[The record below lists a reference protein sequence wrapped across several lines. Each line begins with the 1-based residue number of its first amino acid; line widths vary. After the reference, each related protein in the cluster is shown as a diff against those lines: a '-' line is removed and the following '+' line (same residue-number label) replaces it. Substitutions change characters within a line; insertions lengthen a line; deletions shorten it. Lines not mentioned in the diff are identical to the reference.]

1 MREARMSALQLVL
14 AGSLAQNKA
23 RSILSVLAIA
33 LGVALGY
40 AVQLV
45 TGAAVNELAL
55 GVQFLSGEADLQV
68 RGPRSGFDE
77 AVYPELARLPEVAAA
92 SPVVELDAKL
102 ADRSDALK
110 IIGIDVFRAGAVE
123 PGLVADSADR
133 LDHLRSD
140 TLFLSP
146 AAARALGVEAGG
158 SLSFQVALR
167 AATLRVAGL
176 VTADAH
182 QRFAVMDIAGAQ
194 ANFDRLGRITR
205 VDLRVKPGVDVDAF
219 RERLQAELPAGLA
232 VQRPEA
238 SVKAGESLSR
248 SYRVNLNILAL
259 VALFTGGLLVF
270 STQALAV
277 VRRRAQLALLRVLGV
292 TRRQLVI
299 WLVAEGALVGIA
311 GSALGLAAGFIL
323 AHAALRIIGADFG
336 AGYFRGLAPT
346 LTPAPLALALF
357 FCLGV
362 GIAML
367 GSLAPALEAARAS
380 PALALKAGD
389 DERAFARLRPSWPGL
404 ATIGAGAIASLVP
417 PVAGL
422 PLFGYGAIA
431 LLLIGT
437 LMLMPRLAVLLLS
450 LLPMPRGAPA
460 RLALLQLRGAPG
472 QVAVSLAAIVAS
484 VSLMVSMAIMVAS
497 FRISLDTWLER
508 ILPADL
514 YVRAS
519 AAGDTAYMTVDD
531 QARLA
536 ALPGVRRA
544 EFLREQQLLLDPSRP
559 RVVLLARTIDA
570 TNLTRQLQLVSAQVT
585 PAAGAPPPVWVNE
598 AMVDLYGF
606 ALGSVVEIPIAG
618 KSTAFIVAGVWRDYA
633 RPQGAIAI
641 ERERYIALTGDRGA
655 TNAALWLVPGTG
667 VEQVS
672 GAIEREIPGGARLEI
687 AAPGEIREFSLK
699 AFDRTFAVTYALEL
713 AAVVIGLF
721 GLSSSFGALVLSR
734 RSEFGM
740 LRHIGM
746 TRRQIGSML
755 ATEGVTVTGIG
766 LVAGFGLGWLISLV
780 LVHVVNRQSFH
791 WGMELSVP
799 WAPLAGSALLVL
811 ALSTITALASGRQAM
826 DTRAVLAVKE
836 DW

>member
-1 MREARMSALQLVL
+1 MRAASDAKTLRLRESRTGASAMSPARMSVLQLVL

-23 RSILSVLAIA
+23 RSILSVLALA

-40 AVQLV
+40 AVQLI

-55 GVQFLSGEADLQV
+55 GVQFLSGDADLQV

-77 AVYPELARLPEVAAA
+77 AVYPELARSPDVAAA

-123 PGLVADSADR
+123 PGLLAASADR

-146 AAARALGVEAGG
+146 AAARALGVEVGG

-194 ANFDRLGRITR
+194 ANFARLRRITR
-205 VDLRVKPGVDVDAF
+205 VDLRVERGVDVDAL
-219 RERLQAELPAGLA
+219 RDRLQAELPAGLA

-311 GSALGLAAGFIL
+311 GSALGLAAGFSL

-362 GIAML
+362 VIAML

-380 PALALKAGD
+380 PALALQAGD
-389 DERAFARLRPSWPGL
+389 GERAFPCLRPW
-404 ATIGAGAIASLVP
+404 
-417 PVAGL
+417 
-422 PLFGYGAIA
+422 
-431 LLLIGT
+431 
-437 LMLMPRLAVLLLS
+437 
-450 LLPMPRGAPA
+450 
-460 RLALLQLRGAPG
+460 
-472 QVAVSLAAIVAS
+472 
-484 VSLMVSMAIMVAS
+484 
-497 FRISLDTWLER
+497 
-508 ILPADL
+508 
-514 YVRAS
+514 
-519 AAGDTAYMTVDD
+519 
-531 QARLA
+531 
-536 ALPGVRRA
+536 
-544 EFLREQQLLLDPSRP
+544 RP
-559 RVVLLARTIDA
+559 R
-570 TNLTRQLQLVSAQVT
+570 
-585 PAAGAPPPVWVNE
+585 
-598 AMVDLYGF
+598 
-606 ALGSVVEIPIAG
+606 
-618 KSTAFIVAGVWRDYA
+618 
-633 RPQGAIAI
+633 
-641 ERERYIALTGDRGA
+641 
-655 TNAALWLVPGTG
+655 
-667 VEQVS
+667 
-672 GAIEREIPGGARLEI
+672 
-687 AAPGEIREFSLK
+687 
-699 AFDRTFAVTYALEL
+699 
-713 AAVVIGLF
+713 
-721 GLSSSFGALVLSR
+721 
-734 RSEFGM
+734 
-740 LRHIGM
+740 
-746 TRRQIGSML
+746 
-755 ATEGVTVTGIG
+755 
-766 LVAGFGLGWLISLV
+766 
-780 LVHVVNRQSFH
+780 
-791 WGMELSVP
+791 
-799 WAPLAGSALLVL
+799 
-811 ALSTITALASGRQAM
+811 
-826 DTRAVLAVKE
+826 
-836 DW
+836 

>member
-110 IIGIDVFRAGAVE
+110 IIGIDVFRAGPVE

-346 LTPAPLALALF
+346 LTPAPLALAFF

-404 ATIGAGAIASLVP
+404 ATIGAGAIASLLP

-618 KSTAFIVAGVWRDYA
+618 KSTAFTVAGVWRDYA

-826 DTRAVLAVKE
+826 GTRAVLAVKE